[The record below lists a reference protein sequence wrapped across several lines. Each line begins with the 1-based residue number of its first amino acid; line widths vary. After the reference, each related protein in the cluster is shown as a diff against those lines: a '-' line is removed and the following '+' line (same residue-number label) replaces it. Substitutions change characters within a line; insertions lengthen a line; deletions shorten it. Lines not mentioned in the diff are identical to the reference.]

1 MGIGGGGGGGGVISD
16 NSKDNK
22 TMLGGFSDASLMPNV
37 NQPKDDLTFANNNS
51 SLIGG
56 KADEVGMN
64 LKLQ

>member
-1 MGIGGGGGGGGVISD
+1 MGVGGGGGVISD

-22 TMLGGFSDASLMPNV
+22 TMLGGFSDASLMPAQA
-37 NQPKDDLTFANNNS
+37 NQPRDDLTFANNNS

-56 KADEVGMN
+56 KGDEVGMN

>member
-1 MGIGGGGGGGGVISD
+1 MGVGGGVGGGVISD

-22 TMLGGFSDASLMPNV
+22 TMLGGFSDASMMPQA
-37 NQPKDDLTFANNNS
+37 NQPRDDLTFANNNS